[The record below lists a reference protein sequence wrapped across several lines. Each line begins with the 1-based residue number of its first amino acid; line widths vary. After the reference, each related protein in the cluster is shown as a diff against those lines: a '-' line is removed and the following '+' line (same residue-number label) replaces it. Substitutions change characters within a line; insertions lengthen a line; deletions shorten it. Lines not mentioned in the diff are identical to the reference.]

1 MDRDFYS
8 FARITDLN
16 LNLTFR
22 ISSLQGS
29 LPRLSRLEQLH
40 RPHARNW
47 GVHRADYPDLYV
59 ECRLY
64 SDNKPLS
71 LPVKTAYRHFRNN
84 HVWSEW
90 ITLPYKL
97 SDLPLN
103 AQLAFTVYDVAA
115 SATTRVV
122 GGTTFRLFSKK
133 GTLKKAQQRLY
144 LWQGAEG
151 DGSAETSTPSKV
163 GSVQDEMGRLEK
175 LIKKHERGD
184 LPHIDWLDKAAY
196 RQIEKIHKLESETS
210 DNLFLYIDMPRFD
223 LPVVYCE
230 HEAAAAPNASAYSA
244 GPSTTTTAAAAVPA
258 AAASSGGTVASTS
271 PSAPG
276 AAAAAALGDE
286 DGIGSGLF
294 TIFDPDI
301 ARENP
306 VEAKHRR
313 LVRSHRSGP
322 LDREL
327 KPNAAVR
334 DELNEILSYPPTRVL
349 TSAEMDRIWSFRFYL
364 TRDPKG
370 LTKFLKSVV
379 WSDAGEAKQ
388 ATEVLLPMWSEPVLD
403 DALELLGPT
412 FRDPRVRA
420 YAVRQLERASDEEL
434 NLYLLQLVQAIRFE
448 AGASAAPGSAT
459 APSDGAATAST
470 RDRDRDRERR
480 SLLASRHGALGGAGS
495 FAGSG
500 SASTS
505 DDSGLADFLIRR
517 GLRSAVLGNNLYW
530 YLVVECDDKA
540 TGKLFRRVKS
550 RFMERLGAIEG
561 GDERKEVLRRQAEL
575 IATLS
580 QRAKELRSSRDPR
593 PKKIDK
599 LRAMIADPKNGLSR
613 FDPPLPLPLDAEVLV
628 TGIVVERSTIFKSSL
643 LPLRL
648 SFTRA
653 TEAELRAASA
663 GSGSAGGSRHG
674 VVVEEGE
681 QYEDGERATSSVT
694 DLGVATAG
702 GAAPSVPAS
711 AGSGAP
717 PAAPSA
723 SPAAAEYGLIFK
735 NGDDLRQDQLVI
747 QLFTLMDR
755 LLRNE
760 NLDLKITPY
769 KVLAT
774 GAVDGMVQF
783 VESSTIAGIVSEYGG
798 SLLNYLR
805 HHHPDDEAVATYKV
819 KPAVLDTFI
828 RSCAGYCVV
837 TYLLGVGDRHLD
849 NLLLSPSGHFF
860 HVDFG
865 YILGRDPKPFPPP
878 VKLCKEMIDAMGGP
892 HSPHYARF
900 KGLCYTA
907 FSILR
912 KSSNLILNLIA
923 LMVDA
928 NVPDIKLE
936 PDKAV
941 GKVQEKFALHLTE
954 ADAIR
959 LFEALLNET
968 NYFSSVLDRLHD
980 MAQYFRQ

>member
-1 MDRDFYS
+1 MDKDFYS
-8 FARITDLN
+8 FARLTDLN

-22 ISSLQGS
+22 ISSLQGK
-29 LPRLSRLEQLH
+29 LDRISRTQLLQQ
-40 RPHARNW
+40 PEARHW
-47 GVHRADYPDLYV
+47 GAQKARYPDLYV

-64 SDNKPLS
+64 SDNKPLTV
-71 LPVKTAYRHFRNN
+71 PVKTAYKPFRN
-84 HVWSEW
+84 HHSWSEW

-97 SDLPLN
+97 CDLPLN
-103 AQLAFTVYDVAA
+103 AQLAFTVYDVAG
-115 SATTRVV
+115 STSTRVI

-144 LWQGAEG
+144 LWKGVEG
-151 DGSAETSTPSKV
+151 DGSAETSTPAKV
-163 GSVQDEMGRLEK
+163 GNVQDEMGRLEK

-184 LPHIDWLDKAAY
+184 LPHIDWLDKLAY
-196 RQIEKIHKLESETS
+196 RQIERIHKLESETS
-210 DNLFLYIDMPRFD
+210 ENLFLYVDMPRFD
-223 LPVVYCE
+223 LPVVFCE
-230 HEAAAAPNASAYSA
+230 QEAALSSPAGDEGDAASRSYAA
-244 GPSTTTTAAAAVPA
+244 GPSTT
-258 AAASSGGTVASTS
+258 AASVASAS
-271 PSAPG
+271 GSLG
-276 AAAAAALGDE
+276 AASTAGTAGVSPNAAGASADSN
-286 DGIGSGLF
+286 GIDADLF
-294 TIFDPDI
+294 TIFDPDV

-327 KPNAAVR
+327 KPNAAMR

-420 YAVRQLERASDEEL
+420 YAVRQLERATDEEL

-448 AGASAAPGSAT
+448 ASASVASNAAAVGSDGTMTASA
-459 APSDGAATAST
+459 
-470 RDRDRDRERR
+470 RDRDRERR
-480 SLLASRHGALGGAGS
+480 NLLASRHGNLGAIAS
-495 FAGSG
+495 STA
-500 SASTS
+500 SAS
-505 DDSGLADFLIRR
+505 DDNGLADFLIKR
-517 GLRSAVLGNNLYW
+517 GLRNAVLGNNLYW
-530 YLVVECDDKA
+530 YLVVECEDKT
-540 TGKLFRRVKS
+540 TGRLFKKVKA
-550 RFMERLGAIEG
+550 RFMEQLGGIEKG
-561 GDERKEVLRRQAEL
+561 AERKEVLRRQGEL

-599 LRAMIADPKNGLSR
+599 LRALIADPKNGLSR

-628 TGIVVERSTIFKSSL
+628 SGIVPEHSTIFKSSL

-648 SFTRA
+648 SFIRA
-653 TEAELRAASA
+653 TEAEIRATCGSNSNGGGGDGVDTTSNLADLGADEMRLAAASP
-663 GSGSAGGSRHG
+663 
-674 VVVEEGE
+674 
-681 QYEDGERATSSVT
+681 
-694 DLGVATAG
+694 L
-702 GAAPSVPAS
+702 
-711 AGSGAP
+711 
-717 PAAPSA
+717 A
-723 SPAAAEYGLIFK
+723 SPSSEYGLIFK

-774 GAVDGMVQF
+774 GSVDGMVQF
-783 VESSTIAGIVSEYGG
+783 VESSSIAGILSEYGG

-805 HHHPDDEAVATYKV
+805 HHHPDEEATATYKV
-819 KPAVLDTFI
+819 KPAVLDTFV

-878 VKLCKEMIDAMGGP
+878 VKLCKEMIDAMGGTL
-892 HSPHYARF
+892 SPHYARF
-900 KGLCYTA
+900 KSLCYTA

-912 KSSNLILNLIA
+912 KSANLILNLIA

-941 GKVQEKFALHLTE
+941 GKVQEKFALHLSE
-954 ADAIR
+954 DDAIR
-959 LFEALLNET
+959 HFEALLNET